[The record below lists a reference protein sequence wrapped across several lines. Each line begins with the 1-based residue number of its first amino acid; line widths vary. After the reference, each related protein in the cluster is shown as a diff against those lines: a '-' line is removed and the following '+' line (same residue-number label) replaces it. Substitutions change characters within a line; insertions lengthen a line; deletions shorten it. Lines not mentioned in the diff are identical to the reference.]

1 MITGAHLESIY
12 QKLLSA
18 FGRRHWWPADT
29 AEEVVI
35 GAILA
40 QNVAWDNARKAIEA
54 LKKHHLLALAAIHQT
69 GAGDLAPLIRS
80 SRFYHQKAE
89 RLKNFTTLLF
99 DQFDGDLDALFG
111 LDLAR
116 ARKALL
122 NLKGFGPET
131 VDSILLYAAEKPVFV
146 IDAYTRRIF
155 ERLKITAADWSY
167 PAYQDFFMSRLPHDP
182 ALFNDYHAQLVY
194 LGSQICKKRRP
205 LCAQCPLENQC
216 GGPMESLP

>member
-18 FGRRHWWPADT
+18 FGHRDWWPADT

-40 QNVAWDNARKAIEA
+40 QNVAWESARKAIDQ
-54 LKKHHLLALAAIHQT
+54 LNQHHLLSLTAIHQT
-69 GAGDLAPLIRS
+69 ETAELAPFIRS

-99 DQFDGDLDALFG
+99 DRFDGDLDALFG
-111 LDLAR
+111 LDLAPL
-116 ARKALL
+116 RKVLI

-131 VDSILLYAAEKPVFV
+131 VDSILLYAAEKPIFV

-155 ERLKITAADWSY
+155 TRLGMTGADWSY
-167 PAYQDFFMSRLPHDP
+167 QAYQDFFMSRLASDVP
-182 ALFNDYHAQLVY
+182 LFNDFHAQIVY
-194 LGSQICKKRRP
+194 LGNRICKKNRP
-205 LCAQCPLENQC
+205 LCPQCPLETQC
-216 GGPMESLP
+216 SGPMESIP

>member
-1 MITGAHLESIY
+1 MTTGAHLESIY

-18 FGRRHWWPADT
+18 FGPRHWWPADT

-35 GAILA
+35 GAILT
-40 QNVAWDNARKAIEA
+40 QNVAWKNARKAMEA
-54 LKKHHLLALAAIHQT
+54 LNQHRLLSLSAIHQT
-69 GAGDLAPLIRS
+69 NTSDLAPLIRS

-111 LDLAR
+111 LDPAP

-122 NLKGFGPET
+122 KLKGFGGET
-131 VDSILLYAAEKPVFV
+131 VDSILLYAAEKPIFV

-155 ERLKITAADWSY
+155 ERLGLTEAGWSY
-167 PAYQDFFMSRLPHDP
+167 QAYQAFFMSRLPQDV
-182 ALFNDYHAQLVY
+182 ALFNDYHAQIVH
-194 LGSQICKKRRP
+194 LGNRICKKRQP
-205 LCAQCPLENQC
+205 ICAQCPLADQC
-216 GGPMESLP
+216 SGPMESLP